1 MCQANK
7 TIAVLL
13 FCGDNVASV
22 CVQAARPC
30 KVVHRQEYHLT
41 WELEISDRVSVD
53 KGKSFVLSWAPK
65 LALHVFLTSVSL
77 CFKIYFTN
85 TFSLRIIST
94 FFQSS
99 TVPNGFSF
107 SI

>member
-41 WELEISDRVSVD
+41 
-53 KGKSFVLSWAPK
+53 
-65 LALHVFLTSVSL
+65 
-77 CFKIYFTN
+77 
-85 TFSLRIIST
+85 
-94 FFQSS
+94 
-99 TVPNGFSF
+99 
-107 SI
+107 